1 MGKMSGGIKWS
12 NIIPRG
18 RQTSGAFPVS
28 CSTLEIFQNSL
39 ENKDVC
45 DGDVGGFN
53 SYDKREGMKC
63 KHSLGWIIKL
73 L

>member
-1 MGKMSGGIKWS
+1 MGKIGGIKWS
-12 NIIPRG
+12 DIIPRG

-39 ENKDVC
+39 EKDVC

-63 KHSLGWIIKL
+63 KHILSWIIKL